1 MRDRRTPAPPCHPP
15 LDRRTFLK
23 RASSAVGAALVASAS
38 PQAGARA
45 LPEPPATAAGPW
57 GAPDGPLPWSVQGR
71 PVSPYGERSKFETAV
86 RVPFNTPTTTSS
98 WTFTPLHALH
108 GIITPSSLH
117 FERHHAGVPDI
128 DPGAHRLMIHGLVR
142 RPVVFTM
149 ADLYRFPSISR
160 IYFIE
165 CSGNSLTE
173 WPKPTMPDAQQ
184 AHGLVSCSE
193 WTGVPL
199 STLLEYAGLDPAA
212 RWVVAEGADAAL
224 MTRSIPIE
232 KCMADALVAYGQNG
246 EALRPEQGYP
256 LRLVLPGFEGNT
268 QIKWLRRLKVVREP
282 YYTREETSK
291 YTDLMPDG
299 TARKFSLE
307 MEAKSVIT
315 FPSGQQ
321 RLPGPGPY
329 EITGLAWSGRAPVT
343 AVEVTTDGGRS
354 WRPAQLQEPVL
365 PFALVRFRLP
375 WSWDGRETTIASRG
389 IDATGYV
396 QPPREMLVAVRGT
409 RSVYHYNG
417 IQPWRIA
424 SDGSVS
430 NV

>member
-1 MRDRRTPAPPCHPP
+1 MKDDVLAGTAACATGF
-15 LDRRTFLK
+15 DRRTFLK
-23 RASSAVGAALVASAS
+23 RASAAVGGAVVAGLA
-38 PQAGARA
+38 PQAGAQGEA
-45 LPEPPATAAGPW
+45 APAAPSAGAAPW
-57 GAPDGPLPWSVQGR
+57 KVPGR
-71 PVSPYGERSKFETAV
+71 PVSPYGERSRYETAV
-86 RVPFNTPTTTSS
+86 RVPFKTPTDLSS
-98 WTFTPLHALH
+98 WTFAPLQSMY

-128 DPGAHRLMIHGLVR
+128 DPAAHRLMIHGLVK
-142 RPVVFTM
+142 RPVIFTM
-149 ADLYRFPSISR
+149 DDLLRFPSLSR

-193 WTGVPL
+193 WTGVAL
-199 STLLEYAGLDPAA
+199 STLLEYVGLDPAA

-246 EALRPEQGYP
+246 EAIRPEQGYP
-256 LRLVLPGFEGNT
+256 LRLVLPGWEGNT
-268 QIKWLRRLKVVREP
+268 QIKWLRRLKVVDKP
-282 YYTREETSK
+282 YQTREETSK

-299 TARKFSLE
+299 TARQFTFE

-315 FPSGQQ
+315 FPSGGQ
-321 RLPGPGPY
+321 RLAGPGPY

-343 AVEVTTDGGRS
+343 AVEVTTDGGSR
-354 WRPAQLQEPVL
+354 WVRAELQQPVL

-375 WSWDGRETTIASRG
+375 WRWDGRETVVASRC

-417 IQPWRIA
+417 IQRWRIA
-424 SDGSVS
+424 ADGRVS
-430 NV
+430 NA